1 MNIHY
6 STTGQ
11 RVGQSDFSR
20 WIPAFKSESRMPQIH
35 GYKQDQK
42 QQAPDENI
50 HSCGLLGFLLF
61 EPGAWLDTPVE
72 ENQFC

>member
-1 MNIHY
+1 
-6 STTGQ
+6 
-11 RVGQSDFSR
+11 
-20 WIPAFKSESRMPQIH
+20 MPQIH